1 MSSCLTPVQL
11 QTQAPN
17 YESLLEILSEAGQDQ
32 RLITFVEGLMSRQI
46 AMDGDLDASANALQQ
61 SSQMWQSLYQSLQSG
76 VVFVKR
82 RHSVPNFK
90 LPTNSGTTTPKN
102 SFRASFSRKN
112 SVVHKRSVIDL
123 HKLARRSS
131 LSHGIGIEESMTSR
145 RSSMETMDDGNMFA
159 ESSRRGSIDGKYADG
174 GAGFDAGEKKNG
186 SLSNPSQLQRLQRR
200 RGSISSPS

>member
-1 MSSCLTPVQL
+1 MSSCLTPVQF

-17 YESLLEILSEAGQDQ
+17 YESLLEILSEAGQDE
-32 RLITFVEGLMSRQI
+32 RLITFVEGLMYRQI
-46 AMDGDLDASANALQQ
+46 AMDGDMDVSANALQQ

-82 RHSVPNFK
+82 RHSAPNFK

-102 SFRASFSRKN
+102 SFRASISRRK
-112 SVVHKRSVIDL
+112 SLIQ
-123 HKLARRSS
+123 KLTRRSS
-131 LSHGIGIEESMTSR
+131 TF
-145 RSSMETMDDGNMFA
+145 TMDDGNMST

-174 GAGFDAGEKKNG
+174 GARFEAGEKMNG
-186 SLSNPSQLQRLQRR
+186 SFSNPSQLQRLQRR

>member
-32 RLITFVEGLMSRQI
+32 RLITFVEGLMYRQI
-46 AMDGDLDASANALQQ
+46 AMDGDMDVSANALQQ

-82 RHSVPNFK
+82 RHSAPNFK

-102 SFRASFSRKN
+102 RRN
-112 SVVHKRSVIDL
+112 SLVQ
-123 HKLARRSS
+123 KLARRSS
-131 LSHGIGIEESMTSR
+131 FSQGIGIEESMKSR
-145 RSSMETMDDGNMFA
+145 RSSTFTMDDGNMST

-174 GAGFDAGEKKNG
+174 GARFEAGEKMNG
-186 SLSNPSQLQRLQRR
+186 SFSNPSQLQRLQRR

>member
-1 MSSCLTPVQL
+1 MSSCLTPVQF

-17 YESLLEILSEAGQDQ
+17 YESLLEILSEAGQDE
-32 RLITFVEGLMSRQI
+32 RLITFVEGLMYRQI
-46 AMDGDLDASANALQQ
+46 AMDGDMDVSANALQQ

-82 RHSVPNFK
+82 RHSAPNFK

-102 SFRASFSRKN
+102 SFRASISRRK
-112 SVVHKRSVIDL
+112 SLIQ
-123 HKLARRSS
+123 KLTRRSN
-131 LSHGIGIEESMTSR
+131 LSQGIGIEESMTSR
-145 RSSMETMDDGNMFA
+145 RSSTFTMDDGNMST

-174 GAGFDAGEKKNG
+174 GARFEAGEKMNG
-186 SLSNPSQLQRLQRR
+186 SFSNPSQLQRLQRR